1 MSSPG
6 APDTPLQGL
15 RIVTTI
21 PPHPW
26 FGGIDYNFAIEMTE
40 ELRLLGAEVFE
51 LHIGSFITNNEI
63 YIRDS
68 IQALKAFRPKAALP
82 VPNALYALL
91 CRDRGQNIFK
101 DILQIPTIMLW
112 DHGLLQLPQQILG
125 PLPNRP
131 EDSAGGSLRR
141 LKEVLDHPLFIH
153 YSPDRGHIDALDK
166 LGVLDR
172 AKVRFFLQPSYP
184 NFVRYGYRAAPA
196 NAYRTRIAFAG
207 NVYVK
212 GAEALPF
219 RNIPDLGELEA
230 RVLAAKKSRLTECF
244 WDLILAEIEKLDRPT
259 RKRLRLDPN
268 YTFFWQFMH
277 EEIELVGNTEAR
289 LGVLSALKREF
300 DFFGN
305 FVEPDAVATLR
316 DRYRMKFRKS
326 LDYFT
331 ELPLLF
337 INSDVIVDVVNLG
350 YNTGVSPKIM
360 GCFACGGL
368 VLFDYKSDF
377 HQSMGDLGAQVMYR
391 NLEQLNSM
399 VDDYLANP
407 RKRREVS
414 RYLQH
419 RVATEFNFAAL
430 SRKILAEL

>member
-1 MSSPG
+1 MSG
-6 APDTPLQGL
+6 PLSG
-15 RIVTTI
+15 RKIVTTI

-51 LHIGSFITNNEI
+51 LHIGSFITNNDI

-68 IQALKAFRPKAALP
+68 IQALRSFRPDVALP
-82 VPNALYALL
+82 LPNALYALL
-91 CRDRGQNIFK
+91 CRESGQNIFK
-101 DILQIPTIMLW
+101 DILQIPTVMLW

-125 PLPNRP
+125 PLPNSP
-131 EDSAGGSLRR
+131 AEASGGSIRR
-141 LKEVLDHPLFIH
+141 LKKALDHPLFMH
-153 YSPDRGHIDALDK
+153 YSPDRGHIDVLDK
-166 LGVLDR
+166 LGVIDR
-172 AKVRFFLQPSYP
+172 RKVRFFLQPAYP

-196 NAYRTRIAFAG
+196 SAYRTRVAFAG

-219 RNIPDLGELEA
+219 RNQPGLAEIEA
-230 RVLAAKKSRLTECF
+230 RVLAAKKNRLTDCL
-244 WDLILAEIEKLDRPT
+244 WDLIMAEIATLDRSS
-259 RKRLRLDPN
+259 RKRLRLEPN
-268 YTFFWQFMH
+268 FTFFWQFMH
-277 EEIELVGNTEAR
+277 EEIEIVGNTEAR
-289 LGVLSALKREF
+289 LGVLTALKREF

-305 FVEPDAVATLR
+305 FVEPDSVATLR
-316 DRYRMKFRKS
+316 DRYRMKFRKC

-377 HQSMGDLGAQVMYR
+377 HESMGELGNQVMYR
-391 NLEQLNSM
+391 SLDQLNSM
-399 VDDYLANP
+399 LDDYLSNP

-430 SRKILAEL
+430 AKKILVERA